1 MRYAESW
8 AKVDIEDLN
17 LEKVLI
23 WCSENLKGK
32 QFVDGNMIKF
42 DSDTEAARFKL
53 EYSE

>member
-1 MRYAESW
+1 MGYAEGW
-8 AKVDIEDLN
+8 AKVSIENLD

-32 QFVDGNMIKF
+32 QFIDGKVIKF
-42 DSDTEAARFKL
+42 NDDQEAIKFKL